1 MKIKRSIIAI
11 TGAAGGLGAAMAN
24 RLANQGA
31 RLALI
36 DFNPDTLDKFSTSL
50 SLHSDDVLAMPCDVS
65 DESQVDEAFEAIT
78 GHFGGLDL
86 LINNAGITRDAL
98 MLKFKDGQRQSRI
111 AAITFVVWAL
121 ESLFEY
127 LQGVAWRNLA
137 QTIQHD
143 LRVDTY
149 THMQGLELA
158 FFEDRR
164 SGDLMA
170 VLNDDVNQLERFLD
184 IGANEVIQMFTTVV
198 LIGTSFF
205 INAPSVAWLAFL
217 PVPVIIWGSFR
228 FQRRIEPR
236 YEVVREQAA
245 AINSQLSNNL
255 GGIATIKA
263 FTAERRE
270 VERITKESDR
280 YRAANAAAIK
290 LSSAFSPLIRV
301 AILVGF
307 TATLVW
313 GGFLVLDGAL
323 SVGLYSVMVF
333 LTQRLL
339 WPLTRLGQ
347 TFDLYQRAMA
357 SSKRIFGVLDT
368 EPRLVDGSDE
378 PGPLVGS
385 LALDSVEFS
394 YDDGYPVLTDV
405 TIDIPAGQTTAFVG
419 PTGSGKTTLIK
430 LLLRFYDPDIGS
442 VTLDGVDLR
451 TLRRFDVRRA
461 MALVSQD
468 VFLFHGSVA
477 ENIAYGKPE
486 ATTFEIREAAQTAEA
501 HDFIESLPFG
511 YDTIVGERGQKLSGG
526 QRQRL
531 SIARALVTGS
541 PILLLDEATSAV
553 DNETE
558 AAIQRSLGKV
568 AHDRTLVVIAHRLS
582 TIRHAD
588 RIYVVGAGAV
598 VESGTHDEL
607 VDHPGIYRS
616 LWDVQT
622 GSAVDV

>member
-1 MKIKRSIIAI
+1 MGEAPLGRLWNYAQPYRGRIVTATLWSFLNKAMDIAPPFLI
-11 TGAAGGLGAAMAN
+11 GMAVDVVVRREDSFLASLG
-24 RLANQGA
+24 
-31 RLALI
+31 I
-36 DFNPDTLDKFSTSL
+36 
-50 SLHSDDVLAMPCDVS
+50 SDPRTQLVVL
-65 DESQVDEAFEAIT
+65 
-78 GHFGGLDL
+78 
-86 LINNAGITRDAL
+86 
-98 MLKFKDGQRQSRI
+98 

-127 LQGVAWRNLA
+127 LLGVAWRNLA

-143 LRVDTY
+143 LRVDSY
-149 THMQGLELA
+149 AHMQDLELG

-184 IGANEVIQMFTTVV
+184 IGANEVIQMLTTVV
-198 LIGTSFF
+198 LIGTAFF
-205 INAPSVAWLAFL
+205 IIAPSVAWLAFL

-236 YEVVREQAA
+236 YEAVREQAA

-270 VERITKESDR
+270 VERITLESDR
-280 YRAANAAAIK
+280 YREANAAAIK

-313 GGFLVLDGAL
+313 GGFLVLDDAL

-368 EPRLVDGSDE
+368 EPRLVDGPDD
-378 PGPLVGS
+378 PGSVFGS
-385 LALDSVEFS
+385 LALTSVDFS
-394 YDDGYPVLTDV
+394 YDDGYPVLADV
-405 TIDIPAGQTTAFVG
+405 TIDIPAGRTTAFVG

-430 LLLRFYDPDIGS
+430 LLLRFYDPGAGT
-442 VTLDGVDLR
+442 VALDGVDLR
-451 TLRRFDVRRA
+451 SLRRFDIRRA

-477 ENIAYGKPE
+477 ENVAYGRPD
-486 ATTFEIREAAQTAEA
+486 ATATEIREAAQTAEA
-501 HDFIESLPFG
+501 HEFIEALPFG

-558 AAIQRSLGKV
+558 AAIQRSLARV
-568 AHDRTLVVIAHRLS
+568 AHDRTVIVIAHRLS

-588 RIYVVGAGAV
+588 RIYVVDTGTI

-607 VDHPGIYRS
+607 IDHPGIYRS
-616 LWDVQT
+616 LWEVQT
-622 GSAVDV
+622 GSAVDG

>member
-1 MKIKRSIIAI
+1 MN
-11 TGAAGGLGAAMAN
+11 MAEAPLN
-24 RLANQGA
+24 RLWKYAQPYRGRVVTATLWSFLNKA
-31 RLALI
+31 MDIAPPFLI
-36 DFNPDTLDKFSTSL
+36 GMAIDVVVRQEDSFLSSL
-50 SLHSDDVLAMPCDVS
+50 GIADPRTQLVVL
-65 DESQVDEAFEAIT
+65 
-78 GHFGGLDL
+78 
-86 LINNAGITRDAL
+86 
-98 MLKFKDGQRQSRI
+98 

-149 THMQGLELA
+149 THMQDLEPA

-205 INAPSVAWLAFL
+205 IIAPSVAWLAFL

-270 VERITKESDR
+270 VERITEESDR

-385 LALDSVEFS
+385 LALNSVEFS

-430 LLLRFYDPDIGS
+430 LLLRFYDPDNGS

-486 ATTFEIREAAQTAEA
+486 ATAFEIREAAQTAEA
-501 HDFIESLPFG
+501 HDFIETLPFG

-568 AHDRTLVVIAHRLS
+568 AHDRTVVVIAHRLS

-588 RIYVVGAGAV
+588 RIYVVGAGTI

>member
-1 MKIKRSIIAI
+1 MTMGEAP
-11 TGAAGGLGAAMAN
+11 LGRLWNYAQPYRGRIAMATLWSFLN
-24 RLANQGA
+24 KAMDIAPPFLIGMAIDVVVRQEDSFLA
-31 RLALI
+31 
-36 DFNPDTLDKFSTSL
+36 SL
-50 SLHSDDVLAMPCDVS
+50 GISDPRTQLVVL
-65 DESQVDEAFEAIT
+65 
-78 GHFGGLDL
+78 
-86 LINNAGITRDAL
+86 
-98 MLKFKDGQRQSRI
+98 

-121 ESLFEY
+121 ESLFES
-127 LQGVAWRNLA
+127 LLGVSWRNLA

-143 LRVDTY
+143 LRIDSY
-149 THMQGLELA
+149 AHMQDLELG

-184 IGANEVIQMFTTVV
+184 IGANEVIQMFTTVI
-198 LIGTSFF
+198 LIGTAFF
-205 INAPSVAWLAFL
+205 IIAPSVAWLAFL
-217 PVPVIIWGSFR
+217 PVPIIIWGSFR

-245 AINSQLSNNL
+245 AINSLLANNL

-263 FTAERRE
+263 FTAEDRE
-270 VERITKESDR
+270 VARITLESDR
-280 YRAANAAAIK
+280 YRTANAAAIK

-301 AILVGF
+301 AILIGF

-368 EPRLVDGSDE
+368 EASLADGSDDL
-378 PGPLVGS
+378 GPVTGS
-385 LALDSVEFS
+385 LALESVQFS
-394 YDDGYPVLTDV
+394 YTDGYPVLTDA
-405 TIDIPAGQTTAFVG
+405 TIDIPAGRTTAFVG

-430 LLLRFYDPDIGS
+430 LLLRFYDPDLGS
-442 VTLDGVDLR
+442 VTIDGIDLR
-451 TLRRFDVRRA
+451 RLRRSDVRQS

-468 VFLFHGSVA
+468 VFLFHGTVA
-477 ENIAYGKPE
+477 ENIAYGKPD
-486 ATTFEIREAAQTAEA
+486 ATVAEIHEAARTAEA
-501 HDFIESLPFG
+501 HGFIESLPQG

-558 AAIQRSLGKV
+558 AAIQRSLARV
-568 AHDRTLVVIAHRLS
+568 AHDRTVVVIAHRLS

-588 RIYVVGAGAV
+588 RIYVVGAGTI

-607 VDHPGIYRS
+607 IDHAGIYRS
-616 LWDVQT
+616 LWEVQT
-622 GSAVDV
+622 GSAIDG

>member
-1 MKIKRSIIAI
+1 MGEAPLGRLWNYAQPYRGGIVTATLWSFLNKAMDIAPPFLI
-11 TGAAGGLGAAMAN
+11 GMAVDVVVRREDSFLASLG
-24 RLANQGA
+24 
-31 RLALI
+31 I
-36 DFNPDTLDKFSTSL
+36 
-50 SLHSDDVLAMPCDVS
+50 SDPRTQLVVL
-65 DESQVDEAFEAIT
+65 
-78 GHFGGLDL
+78 
-86 LINNAGITRDAL
+86 
-98 MLKFKDGQRQSRI
+98 
-111 AAITFVVWAL
+111 AAITLVVWAL

-127 LQGVAWRNLA
+127 LLGVAWRNLA

-143 LRVDTY
+143 LRVDSY
-149 THMQGLELA
+149 AHMQDLELR

-184 IGANEVIQMFTTVV
+184 IGANEVIQMLTTVV
-198 LIGTSFF
+198 LIGTAFF
-205 INAPSVAWLAFL
+205 IIAPSVAWLAFL

-236 YEVVREQAA
+236 YEAVREQAA

-270 VERITKESDR
+270 VERITLESDR
-280 YRAANAAAIK
+280 YREANAAAIK

-313 GGFLVLDGAL
+313 GGFLVLDNAL
-323 SVGLYSVMVF
+323 SVGLYSVMVS

-357 SSKRIFGVLDT
+357 SSKRIFRVLDT
-368 EPRLVDGSDE
+368 EPRLVDGPDDLGS
-378 PGPLVGS
+378 VFGS
-385 LALDSVEFS
+385 LALTSVDFS
-394 YDDGYPVLTDV
+394 YDDGYPVLADV
-405 TIDIPAGQTTAFVG
+405 TIDIPAGRTTAFVG

-430 LLLRFYDPDIGS
+430 LLLRFYDPGAGT
-442 VTLDGVDLR
+442 VALDGVDLR
-451 TLRRFDVRRA
+451 SLRRFDIRRA

-477 ENIAYGKPE
+477 ENIAYGRPD
-486 ATTFEIREAAQTAEA
+486 ATAIEIREAAQTAEA
-501 HDFIESLPFG
+501 HDFIESLPLG

-558 AAIQRSLGKV
+558 AAIQRSLARV
-568 AHDRTLVVIAHRLS
+568 AHDRTVIVIAHRLS

-588 RIYVVGAGAV
+588 RIYVVDTGTI
-598 VESGTHDEL
+598 VESGTHIEL
-607 VDHPGIYRS
+607 IDHPGIYRS
-616 LWDVQT
+616 LWEVQT
-622 GSAVDV
+622 GSAVDG